1 MGTTQK
7 SAIRVIANADT
18 WMEDRAIQQLHRV
31 ADWPGMQ
38 TVVGMPDLHPGKGS
52 PVGASFLS
60 TNMFYP
66 TLVGNDIGCGM
77 AFWQTDLAAAKWSGQ
92 KLAERAGSI
101 DGPMD
106 DTPAI
111 DAFGFAGHSYE
122 HSLGTIGGGNH
133 FAEVQRVDAVL
144 VSTTELAE
152 KAPWLDP
159 KRLQLLVHSGSRGF
173 GEAILREHVDMHREQ
188 GLVDG
193 TPAAHHYLVQH
204 NEALRFAQANRLLI
218 GQRLLAAWRA
228 EGVLG
233 LNIHHNYIEH
243 IPQGYLHRKGA
254 TPSTQG
260 LVMIPGSRGDFSYL
274 VEPLPS
280 ETSLWSLAHGAG
292 RKWQRSDC
300 RGKLGP
306 RVRLQDLLK
315 TDLGST
321 VVCSD
326 KDLVF
331 EEAPQAYKNVDT
343 VVASLVEAQLVRVL
357 VRFKPVMTYKKN
369 EERCAC

>member
-133 FAEVQRVDAVL
+133 FAEVQRVDTVL

-274 VEPLPS
+274 VEPLPI

-369 EERCAC
+369 EDRCAC

>member
-122 HSLGTIGGGNH
+122 HNLGTIGGGNH

-300 RGKLGP
+300 RGKLWP

-369 EERCAC
+369 EDRCAC

>member
-111 DAFGFAGHSYE
+111 DALGFAGHSYE

-144 VSTTELAE
+144 VPTTELAE

-193 TPAAHHYLVQH
+193 TPAAHDYLVQH
-204 NEALRFAQANRLLI
+204 DEALRFAQANRLLI

>member
-133 FAEVQRVDAVL
+133 FAEVQRVDTVL

-204 NEALRFAQANRLLI
+204 DEALRFAQANRLLI

-260 LVMIPGSRGDFSYL
+260 LVMILGSRGDFSYL

>member
-111 DAFGFAGHSYE
+111 DASASPGVHTSTASAP
-122 HSLGTIGGGNH
+122 SA
-133 FAEVQRVDAVL
+133 AEITL
-144 VSTTELAE
+144 
-152 KAPWLDP
+152 P
-159 KRLQLLVHSGSRGF
+159 KCNVWTR
-173 GEAILREHVDMHREQ
+173 
-188 GLVDG
+188 
-193 TPAAHHYLVQH
+193 Y
-204 NEALRFAQANRLLI
+204 
-218 GQRLLAAWRA
+218 
-228 EGVLG
+228 
-233 LNIHHNYIEH
+233 
-243 IPQGYLHRKGA
+243 
-254 TPSTQG
+254 
-260 LVMIPGSRGDFSYL
+260 
-274 VEPLPS
+274 
-280 ETSLWSLAHGAG
+280 WS
-292 RKWQRSDC
+292 
-300 RGKLGP
+300 P
-306 RVRLQDLLK
+306 
-315 TDLGST
+315 
-321 VVCSD
+321 
-326 KDLVF
+326 
-331 EEAPQAYKNVDT
+331 PPN
-343 VVASLVEAQLVRVL
+343 
-357 VRFKPVMTYKKN
+357 
-369 EERCAC
+369 